1 MTYQNDPNTN
11 RTDDQ
16 DTNWMAWLIGGV
28 VVLAVIL
35 GVFLMTGPT
44 GTDNTAANAPNPPRT
59 TTTAPPPATTPPAT
73 TGSRAPTAP
82 TAR

>member
-1 MTYQNDPNTN
+1 MTYQDDPNPNMN

-28 VVLAVIL
+28 VALAVIL
-35 GVFLMTGPT
+35 GIFLMAGPT
-44 GTDNTAANAPNPPRT
+44 GNDNTAANNPRT
-59 TTTAPPPATTPPAT
+59 TTTAPPPASVPPAT
-73 TGSRAPTAP
+73 TGSGVPTAP